1 MQLKKNN
8 KIFLYFFLLFLIG
21 ILNNKNIKS
30 FEFTK
35 INQIKVSGLSE
46 RENLEVWE
54 NLEDYKFFNLFLLKE
69 FHLEKVMN
77 SNDHVEE
84 FFIFKRYPS
93 SLEVKLKK
101 TKYLAYI
108 NKDKS
113 LFYIGSNGKLI
124 KAKNQKK
131 KLPFIY
137 GNIDLEEFF
146 KFKGILDS
154 SSFKFVDIKNL
165 FFFPSGRWDIETY
178 SGVLLKLPK
187 LDFENSL
194 KLYNDLLK
202 KNKLND
208 VNLID
213 FRQINQVI
221 ING

>member
-1 MQLKKNN
+1 MLLKKNK

-30 FEFTK
+30 FEFIK

-46 RENLEVWE
+46 KENLEVRENLEE
-54 NLEDYKFFNLFLLKE
+54 YKIFNLFLLKE

-93 SLEVKLKK
+93 SLEVQLKE

-108 NKDKS
+108 NKDES
-113 LFYIGSNGKLI
+113 FFYIGSNGKLI
-124 KAKNQKK
+124 KAKNKKK

-137 GNIDLEEFF
+137 GNIKLEKFF
-146 KFKGILDS
+146 KFKEIVDK
-154 SSFKFVDIKNL
+154 SSFKFVNIKNL
-165 FFFPSGRWDIETY
+165 FFFPSGRWDIETC
-178 SGVLLKLPK
+178 SGILLKLPK
-187 LDFENSL
+187 LDFEKSL
-194 KLYNDLLK
+194 NLYNDLLK
-202 KNKLND
+202 KDKLND
-208 VNLID
+208 VNSID

>member
-1 MQLKKNN
+1 MLLKKNK

-46 RENLEVWE
+46 KENLEVWE
-54 NLEDYKFFNLFLLKE
+54 NLEDYKIFNLFLLKE

-77 SNDHVEE
+77 SNDHIEE

-93 SLEVKLKK
+93 SLEVQLKE

-108 NKDKS
+108 NKDES
-113 LFYIGSNGKLI
+113 FFYIGSNGKLI

-146 KFKGILDS
+146 KFKEIVDK
-154 SSFKFVDIKNL
+154 SSFKFLNIKNL

-178 SGVLLKLPK
+178 SGILLKLPK
-187 LDFENSL
+187 LNFEKSL
-194 KLYNDLLK
+194 NLYNDLLK

-208 VNLID
+208 VDSID